1 MFKSIIAI
9 TVMIAASAASA
20 ATAGNAD
27 AAIAPA
33 KKELVHKVLQ
43 LWQVDALGESMLE
56 RPVAEAVAQAR
67 AVLQGRVPQDK
78 QDAAMKDITAEARKF
93 LEANGPLVRDNTNK
107 IVPSTIEP
115 MLAEKFSEDEL
126 RQIISIFE
134 SPVKRKFEAMVPDM
148 QKALGEKLAAETRS
162 QIDPK
167 LEDLRQRIASR
178 LRAAAMP

>member
-1 MFKSIIAI
+1 MFKSIIAV
-9 TVMIAASAASA
+9 TVLIAASAANA
-20 ATAGNAD
+20 ATAD

-33 KKELVHKVLQ
+33 KKELVQKVLQ

-56 RPVAEAVAQAR
+56 RPVAEAVEQAR
-67 AVLQGRVPQDK
+67 VVLQGRVPPDK
-78 QDAAMKDITAEARKF
+78 RDAAMKDITTEAKKF
-93 LEANGPLVRDNTNK
+93 LDANTPLVRDNTRK
-107 IVPSTIEP
+107 IVPSTVEP

-126 RQIISIFE
+126 RQIVAIFE

-148 QKALGEKLAAETRS
+148 QKVLGEKLAAETRS